1 MVSYDPVDAFLSRY
15 EPEPAPPRCGE
26 TIGWDLVDY
35 AEVVV
40 QRSLEDGCA
49 GALVPTNL
57 SDPELAWIARYV
69 GRKLAEIPHN
79 G

>member
-1 MVSYDPVDAFLSRY
+1 MVSYGPVDAFHARY
-15 EPEPAPPRCGE
+15 EREPAPPRCGE
-26 TIGWDLVDY
+26 VIGWSLADY

-49 GALVPTNL
+49 GAFIPTNL
-57 SDPELAWIARYV
+57 GDAELAWVARYV
-69 GRKLAEIPHN
+69 GRKLSEIPQN